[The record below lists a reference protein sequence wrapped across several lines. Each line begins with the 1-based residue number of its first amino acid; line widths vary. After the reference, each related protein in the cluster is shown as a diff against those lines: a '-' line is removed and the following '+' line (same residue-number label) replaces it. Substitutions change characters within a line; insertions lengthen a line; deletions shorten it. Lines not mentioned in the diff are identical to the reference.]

1 MASIIYCEI
10 FHNILLLKEWIS
22 NLVLPYIGN
31 SNIVNPIIL
40 LQGELM
46 ATITEF
52 KGLRPKKEFVAKVS
66 ALPYDVVSSD
76 EARILAGDNKL
87 SFYHVS
93 KPEIDFPRGTDL
105 HEDAIFIHGRDY
117 LRNMIND
124 GIFIQDERP
133 CFYLYTQIMNGREQ
147 TGLITCVSID
157 DYKNRI
163 IKKHELTREDK
174 EIERTRHTDIIN
186 ANTGQVFLIYRDSA
200 SKQILMGKA
209 MAIEPEYDY
218 VSGDGVRQI
227 VRVIRD
233 LALIDEFKAA
243 FKDDVLYIADG
254 HHRAASA
261 VRVGMERR
269 KTNPGY
275 TGMEEFNRFMAVIFP
290 HQQLK
295 IIAYNRIVRDLN
307 GHTPEELISRVSEK
321 FTLVK
326 TKDKESDVVHD
337 IFMYLGG
344 TWYKLNPRFNPGE
357 DPINSLDV
365 KILQE
370 YILDPILGI
379 EDPRTDRRI
388 DFVGGKNSVEKIQ
401 RKVDSGSHMVAFS
414 LCPTKIEQLMRVS
427 DGDGIMPP
435 KSTWF
440 EPKLQSGIV
449 LHLL

>member
-1 MASIIYCEI
+1 
-10 FHNILLLKEWIS
+10 
-22 NLVLPYIGN
+22 
-31 SNIVNPIIL
+31 
-40 LQGELM
+40 M

-52 KGLRPKKEFVAKVS
+52 KGLRPKKDCVAKVS
-66 ALPYDVVSSD
+66 ALPYDVVSSE
-76 EARILAGDNKL
+76 EARILAGNNKL

-93 KPEIDFPRGTDL
+93 KPEIDFSKGTDL
-105 HEDAIFIHGRDY
+105 NEDKIFIHGRDY
-117 LRNMIND
+117 LKNMVKE
-124 GIFIQDERP
+124 GIYRQDEKP
-133 CFYLYTQIMNGREQ
+133 YLYLYTQIMDSRVQ
-147 TGLITCVSID
+147 TGLIACVSID
-157 DYKNRI
+157 DYKNKI

-186 ANTGQVFLIYRDSA
+186 ANTGQVFLFYRDSA
-200 SKQILMGKA
+200 SKQILMGQA

-233 LALIDEFKAA
+233 SALIEEFKTA

-261 VRVGMERR
+261 VRVGLERR
-269 KTNPGY
+269 KINPGY

-307 GHTPEELISRVSEK
+307 GHTREELINKVSQN
-321 FTLVK
+321 FTVEK
-326 TKDKESDVVHD
+326 TKNKESDVIHD
-337 IFMYLGG
+337 IFMYMDG
-344 TWYKLNPRFNPGE
+344 TWYKLNPRFNPGD
-357 DPINSLDV
+357 DPISSLDAN
-365 KILQE
+365 ILQE
-370 YILDPILGI
+370 HILAPLLGI
-379 EDPRTDRRI
+379 EDPRTDKRI

-449 LHLL
+449 VHLL